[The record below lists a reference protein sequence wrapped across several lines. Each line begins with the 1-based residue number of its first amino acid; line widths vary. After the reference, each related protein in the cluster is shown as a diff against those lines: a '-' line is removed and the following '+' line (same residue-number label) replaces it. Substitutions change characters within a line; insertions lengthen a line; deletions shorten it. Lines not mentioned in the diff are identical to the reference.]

1 MLRKPLATIRMGF
14 AYVIVVT
21 VTGCLGSVAIVCAL
35 INPKMPFIN
44 RVIRTWGR
52 VALFF
57 GAVKVTVVGADLL
70 DPDASYMLISNHQS
84 AMDPPIHAAKLP
96 VSVRFLAKKELFKF
110 PIFGRAMR
118 AVGMVETDRRAGVA
132 GHRAIN
138 QQVSRVM
145 ELEKSL
151 IVYPEGTRTRD
162 GELLTFKKGA
172 FRIAVDNDLPIV
184 PLTLHGAFE
193 VWPPE
198 SRICWGGPVTMVI
211 HEPIPTRGLTTSDI
225 DGLLEQTREIMGATL
240 ARLQAEAG

>member
-1 MLRKPLATIRMGF
+1 MLRKPLAVIRMGF
-14 AYVIVVT
+14 AYVFVVIA
-21 VTGCLGSVAIVCAL
+21 TGFLGASAIVLAL
-35 INPKMPFIN
+35 INPKMPMIN

-70 DPDASYMLISNHQS
+70 DPDGSYMLISNHQS

-118 AVGMVETDRRAGVA
+118 AVGMVETDRRAGIA

-138 QQVSRVM
+138 QQVARVM

-151 IVYPEGTRTRD
+151 IIYPEGTRTRD
-162 GELLTFKKGA
+162 GDLRTFKKGA
-172 FRIAVDNDLPIV
+172 FRIAIDNDLPIV

-193 VWPPE
+193 AWPPG
-198 SRICWGGPVTMVI
+198 SRVCWGGPVTMVI
-211 HEPIPTRGLTTSDI
+211 HEPIPTHGLATSDI
-225 DGLLEQTREIMGATL
+225 ESLLEQTRDIMATTL